1 MDHSG
6 KDVEDTGGGAVRSR
20 SPLDNQRAY
29 RTGVCT
35 VFKVLEIGNMFVV
48 TEDLKAWPLHHY
60 KKTFRLVTQPSGI
73 FLQAL

>member
-1 MDHSG
+1 M
-6 KDVEDTGGGAVRSR
+6 
-20 SPLDNQRAY
+20 
-29 RTGVCT
+29 CT

-48 TEDLKAWPLHHY
+48 TEDLKAWPLRHY